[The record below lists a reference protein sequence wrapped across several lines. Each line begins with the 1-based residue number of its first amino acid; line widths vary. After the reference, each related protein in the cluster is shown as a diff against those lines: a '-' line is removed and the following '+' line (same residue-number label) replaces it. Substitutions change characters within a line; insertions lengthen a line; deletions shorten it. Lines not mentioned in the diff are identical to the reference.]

1 MSDADTATETTTRG
15 VPFFSGP
22 IHSSVR
28 GRTDHLP
35 LTVRSGSY
43 VLPADV
49 VSAGGQGSTMGGF
62 KVLRRTFGGQPYN
75 QSAAPY
81 NQTKGV
87 YGLPVSYARGGR
99 TRAAGILFV
108 NPDKEV
114 LLMRRAG
121 GSEDHR
127 GQWAFP
133 AGKIEDGETPEQAA
147 RRETQEEAGYE
158 HDGGLSPFMHSDS
171 HNVDFTTYLAHAKR
185 FDPKLNSEHDGAI
198 WIAPEKAERELALHP
213 GVKDALAKL
222 AKRAAKAHGGES
234 SGVPIVAA
242 GGEYVL
248 DPEQVRRIGGGD
260 IDVGHRVLDQFVLR
274 VRRELI
280 GTLSKLPG
288 PKRD

>member
-1 MSDADTATETTTRG
+1 
-15 VPFFSGP
+15 
-22 IHSSVR
+22 
-28 GRTDHLP
+28 L
-35 LTVRSGSY
+35 
-43 VLPADV
+43 
-49 VSAGGQGSTMGGF
+49 GGF
-62 KVLRRTFGGQPYN
+62 KVLHRTFGGQPYG
-75 QSAAPY
+75 QSGAPY
-81 NQTKGV
+81 NQRGGV

-114 LLMRRAG
+114 LLMRRAS

-127 GQWAFP
+127 GQWALP

-147 RRETQEEAGYE
+147 RRETQEEAGYR
-158 HDGGLSPFMHSDS
+158 HDGGLSPFMHSDR
-171 HNVDFTTYLAHAKR
+171 HGADFVTYLAHSER
-185 FDPKLNSEHDGAI
+185 FKPALNEEHDGAM
-198 WIAPEKAERELALHP
+198 WIAPEKAARELPLHP

-222 AKRAAKAHGGES
+222 STRAAKAHGGQA

-242 GGEYVL
+242 GGEWVI
-248 DPEQVRRIGGGD
+248 DPRTVAKIGNGD
-260 IDVGHRVLDQFVLR
+260 MDMGHRVLDEFVKR